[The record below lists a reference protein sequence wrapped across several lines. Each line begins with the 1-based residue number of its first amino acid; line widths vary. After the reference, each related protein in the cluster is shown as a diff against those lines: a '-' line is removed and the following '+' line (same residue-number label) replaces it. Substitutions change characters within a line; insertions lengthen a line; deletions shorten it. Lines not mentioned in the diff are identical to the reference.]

1 MPINT
6 TNEYRYFLKSN
17 FVGFN
22 RLFVLVYT
30 NKDDNS
36 KRFKTRG
43 YYWPK
48 CIIKSYKV
56 IINGKTFYDQHI
68 DTDIKWYEEIRKL
81 TVGQGEDYTTRCL
94 LDYNYI
100 KNH

>member
-1 MPINT
+1 MTI
-6 TNEYRYFLKSN
+6 LKDLKLEDIIDQNAS
-17 FVGFN
+17 
-22 RLFVLVYT
+22 
-30 NKDDNS
+30 
-36 KRFKTRG
+36 RG

-48 CIIKSYKV
+48 CIIKNYNV

-68 DTDIKWYEEIRKL
+68 DTNIKWYEEIRKL
-81 TVGQGEDYTTRCL
+81 TAGQGKDYTTKCL